1 MVNEYAALI
10 NRLNREKAAAEAKQA
25 AKDAKERQK
34 NGRELAKLTQ
44 EILDGDWSE
53 ERGYSDGQAWAKKA
67 QYEKLTEVVHRFT
80 HPGMFVR
87 MALDPMIPAKC
98 SKDFGF
104 DTTRREAGRVYR
116 SGFQSGVLYVWDQV
130 RDQVGARRLPWAIHR
145 LK

>member
-53 ERGYSDGQAWAKKA
+53 ERGYSDGK
-67 QYEKLTEVVHRFT
+67 
-80 HPGMFVR
+80 PGPR
-87 MALDPMIPAKC
+87 KR
-98 SKDFGF
+98 S
-104 DTTRREAGRVYR
+104 TRSLQKSCIA
-116 SGFQSGVLYVWDQV
+116 SHIQV
-130 RDQVGARRLPWAIHR
+130 CL
-145 LK
+145 